1 MKKQIAIISRLLG
14 KDQRTTLIRKN
25 ILASVLIKG
34 WSSLVLLLLVPLTIA
49 CLGSYKNGVWLTM
62 SSVLL
67 WINRFG
73 QWFAQQ
79 TGLVYGA

>member
-34 WSSLVLLLLVPLTIA
+34 WSSLVLLLLVPLTIS
-49 CLGSYKNGVWLTM
+49 CLRY
-62 SSVLL
+62 
-67 WINRFG
+67 
-73 QWFAQQ
+73 
-79 TGLVYGA
+79 